1 VLNAR
6 SDFLSLPVG
15 YLLFLG
21 CRWLRADPATDL
33 AALLAFPLCK
43 TLLAVEATFGDVF
56 LHPMVVRP
64 RG

>member
-1 VLNAR
+1 MPNAR

-15 YLLFLG
+15 YLPFLG

-56 LHPMVVRP
+56 LQDMLV
-64 RG
+64 

>member
-1 VLNAR
+1 MLNAR

-33 AALLAFPLCK
+33 AALLAFPLCM

-56 LHPMVVRP
+56 LHPMVV
-64 RG
+64 